1 MFKYET
7 EVRILYFFKGN
18 ETATSVSNILNNT
31 GTFQQQISIIFYTT
45 KTLKNI
51 FSKNFS
57 SFQPS
62 KLQLWNKLRKKFW

>member
-1 MFKYET
+1 MFKYEI

-31 GTFQQQISIIFYTT
+31 GPFQQQISIIFYTT

-51 FSKNFS
+51 FKEFFLIPTFNFEI
-57 SFQPS
+57 
-62 KLQLWNKLRKKFW
+62 NVRKKFW